1 VEGDGR
7 VLLGNEVEDRH
18 IEALMAGD
26 AAPRE
31 LSLRASSGSYWMSPD
46 GSVITI
52 ADQGVPGYEAY
63 LFRADSAAPVR
74 VGHGQAYGISSDGK
88 WLAAMPIDT
97 GQILIHPT
105 GAGESRQLPNPDKLL
120 IDSLAWLPDASGI
133 VLFGQPAGHR
143 SRGYVQKIAGGPPRP
158 FTPEGVGL
166 INWWSMPVSPD
177 GTRVVARNADGQMM
191 MYGLDGGTPQAV
203 PGLQLTDIPAEW
215 SADGRALLVA
225 HGDGRPWI
233 VDRLNVATGTRE
245 KAFEVRPAEIAGLR
259 LTYLALARDG
269 RHYVHSFSRLLSTL
283 YIVEGLH

>member
-1 VEGDGR
+1 
-7 VLLGNEVEDRH
+7 
-18 IEALMAGD
+18 
-26 AAPRE
+26 
-31 LSLRASSGSYWMSPD
+31 
-46 GSVITI
+46 
-52 ADQGVPGYEAY
+52 
-63 LFRADSAAPVR
+63 
-74 VGHGQAYGISSDGK
+74 
-88 WLAAMPIDT
+88 MPIDT

-166 INWWSMPVSPD
+166 ITWWSMPVSPD
-177 GTRVVARNADGQMM
+177 GTQVVARNADGQMM
-191 MYGLDGGTPQAV
+191 MYGLNGGTARAV
-203 PGLQLTDIPAEW
+203 PGLQSTDIPA
-215 SADGRALLVA
+215 
-225 HGDGRPWI
+225 DGRPWI
-233 VDRLNVATGTRE
+233 VDRLNVVTGTRE

-283 YIVEGLH
+283 YMVEGLR